1 MTKKLFYNGYIYT
14 MDENNPTVNNVLI
27 ENDQIIDFNTE
38 AKNEYQLIDLKG
50 RTLLP
55 GFNDSHMHVLAY
67 GMALDMVDLN
77 NVHSI
82 DEMISAVKNFI
93 EEKKPEENEW
103 IFGRGWNHENF
114 SERKMPTRYDLDK
127 ISSSRP
133 IVLTRTCGHLLTANS
148 AALEKIDID
157 SDTYIE
163 GGKIIFDDNK
173 NPNGIFAEKAMD
185 LIYDNMPPLS
195 VEDIKNYLVK
205 AGKMLRKK
213 GVTAVQTDDLDSANV
228 HFQKVMQAYYE
239 LADENK
245 LPIKFNLQLRLKSPE
260 EINDFLENNLIT
272 YYDDYLTLGPLKV
285 LADGSLGARTAAL
298 RESYA
303 DEENQFGELVYGEK
317 KLYNLSEIALKNG
330 MQIACHAIGDR
341 TVALFID
348 IMERLQKRYGSGM
361 RNRIIHC
368 QITDYDLLKRMAEL
382 NLQADI
388 QPPFTA
394 TDWSIVSE
402 RIGKEREIGTYAW
415 KTMFDLGINAAGGSD
430 CPVESPNPI
439 WGISCTV
446 TRQDRD
452 YNPAGGW
459 QPWEKLTV
467 QDALKLYTK
476 NAAYNCFMDN
486 QIGQIKRDY
495 KADFVILDKN
505 PFLTAE
511 EEIRNIKVAA
521 VSVNGDIYWN

>member
-14 MDENNPTVNNVLI
+14 MDEKNPTVKNVLV
-27 ENDQIIDFNTE
+27 EDDKIISFNVE
-38 AKNEYQLIDLKG
+38 VQDEYQLIDLNGK
-50 RTLLP
+50 TLLP
-55 GFNDSHMHVLAY
+55 GFNDSHMHALSY
-67 GMALDMVDLN
+67 GMTLDMVDLN
-77 NVHSI
+77 NVNSI
-82 DEMISAVKNFI
+82 EEIISEVSNFI
-93 EEKKPEENEW
+93 ENKDPAEDEW

-114 SERKMPTRYDLDK
+114 TEKIMPTRYDLDK
-127 ISSSRP
+127 ISTSRP

-148 AALEKIDID
+148 AALEKININ

-163 GGKIIFDDNK
+163 GGKIDIDDNGV
-173 NPNGIFAEKAMD
+173 PTGIFAEKAMD
-185 LIYDNMPPLS
+185 LIYENMPSFS
-195 VEDIKNYLVK
+195 VEDIKNYLIK
-205 AGKMLRKK
+205 AGEKLRKK
-213 GVTAVQTDDLDSANV
+213 GITFVQTDDLDSANV

-245 LPIKFNLQLRLKSPE
+245 LPIKFNLQLRLKTPA
-260 EINDFLENNLIT
+260 EIKEFLDNNLIT
-272 YYDDYLTLGPLKV
+272 YYDDFLTLGPLKV

-303 DEENQFGELVYGEK
+303 DEENQFGELVYGKK

-330 MQIACHAIGDR
+330 LQIACHAIGDR

-348 IMERLQKRYGSGM
+348 IMEQLQKRYGKGL

-368 QITDYDLLKRMAEL
+368 QITDYDLLEKMAEL
-382 NLQADI
+382 NLEADI

-402 RIGKEREIGTYAW
+402 RIGKDREIGTYAW
-415 KTMFDLGINAAGGSD
+415 KSMLDLGINAAGGSD
-430 CPVESPNPI
+430 CPVENPDPI
-439 WGISCTV
+439 WGIACAV
-446 TRQDRD
+446 TRMDKENKPD
-452 YNPAGGW
+452 GGW

-476 NAAYNCFMDN
+476 NAAYNCFMEN
-486 QIGQIKRDY
+486 QIGQIKKNY

-505 PFLTAE
+505 PFLTSE
-511 EEIRNIKVAA
+511 KEIKNINVAGT
-521 VSVNGDIYWN
+521 SINGNLYWN

>member
-1 MTKKLFYNGYIYT
+1 
-14 MDENNPTVNNVLI
+14 
-27 ENDQIIDFNTE
+27 
-38 AKNEYQLIDLKG
+38 
-50 RTLLP
+50 
-55 GFNDSHMHVLAY
+55 
-67 GMALDMVDLN
+67 
-77 NVHSI
+77 
-82 DEMISAVKNFI
+82 
-93 EEKKPEENEW
+93 
-103 IFGRGWNHENF
+103 
-114 SERKMPTRYDLDK
+114 
-127 ISSSRP
+127 
-133 IVLTRTCGHLLTANS
+133 
-148 AALEKIDID
+148 
-157 SDTYIE
+157 
-163 GGKIIFDDNK
+163 
-173 NPNGIFAEKAMD
+173 
-185 LIYDNMPPLS
+185 
-195 VEDIKNYLVK
+195 
-205 AGKMLRKK
+205 
-213 GVTAVQTDDLDSANV
+213 
-228 HFQKVMQAYYE
+228 
-239 LADENK
+239 
-245 LPIKFNLQLRLKSPE
+245 
-260 EINDFLENNLIT
+260 
-272 YYDDYLTLGPLKV
+272 
-285 LADGSLGARTAAL
+285 
-298 RESYA
+298 
-303 DEENQFGELVYGEK
+303 
-317 KLYNLSEIALKNG
+317 
-330 MQIACHAIGDR
+330 
-341 TVALFID
+341 
-348 IMERLQKRYGSGM
+348 M

-486 QIGQIKRDY
+486 QIGQIKKDY